1 MRFSVHF
8 SIDGVLGMVYRTKT
22 VQLSIESFGQELG
35 VSLSPE
41 NKWVQLA
48 DQLPWTQMEDVYR
61 VVFPSPL
68 GRAGKPFRLLFG
80 AQLIKQS
87 TGFSDVDLVKA
98 IRDTPAY
105 QYFIGCPT
113 YVVSRPFDPSALTH
127 FRKRIA
133 PISPQLRQIM
143 GAWCKDR
150 LQGSV
155 GNDRTMILD
164 ATVTPVNIRF
174 PQDHSL
180 LNQARTFLEKMITE
194 LAHQLYVPI
203 PRTYKR
209 EAHKAYVTFTKKPRR
224 TAKETRH
231 QVKAQLQYVRRDL
244 RYVDELRTKGGE
256 LTEKQ
261 RSRLTTIQQLFTQQ
275 EFMYRNKTH
284 RVDHRIVSLSQPYV
298 RPIKRGKA
306 KQNTEFGPK
315 IDASIQDGIIEI
327 ERVDF
332 NAFNE
337 STDFQK
343 AIERYKEQHDHYPD
357 EVLADKL
364 YRNRENIAFAKER
377 GIAIIGP
384 KLGRKPKNV
393 DEKQRR
399 ADNAAARDAE
409 NRRGEIE
416 RSFAFIK
423 QKCGLGLVRAK
434 TAETIA
440 VTIDMGITMANI
452 DTVLRLF
459 SLAILLVIKIKDT
472 YLTISYKIRKETE
485 FLPA

>member
-1 MRFSVHF
+1 
-8 SIDGVLGMVYRTKT
+8 MVYRIKT
-22 VQLSIESFGQELG
+22 VQLSKESFGQELG

-48 DQLPWTQMEDVYR
+48 DQLPWTRMEDVYR
-61 VVFPSPL
+61 VLFPSSR
-68 GRAGKPFRLLFG
+68 GRACKPFRLLFG

-87 TGFSDVDLVKA
+87 TGLSDADLIKA

-133 PISPQLRQIM
+133 PISTQLRQIM

-155 GNDRTMILD
+155 GSDRTTILD

-174 PQDHSL
+174 PKDHSL

-194 LAHQLYVPI
+194 LAHQLHVPM

-209 EAHKAYVTFTKKPRR
+209 EAHKAYVTFTKKSRR

-231 QVKAQLQYVRRDL
+231 QVKAQLQYMRRDL
-244 RYVDELRTKGGE
+244 RYVEELRAKGGE
-256 LTEKQ
+256 LTERQ

-275 EFMYRNKTH
+275 EYMYRNKTH

-298 RPIKRGKA
+298 RPIKHGKA
-306 KQNTEFGPK
+306 KQNTESGPK

-416 RSFAFIK
+416 RRFAFIK
-423 QKCGLGLVRAK
+423 QKCGPGLVRAK

-440 VTIDMGITMANI
+440 VTIDMGITIANI

-459 SLAILLVIKIKDT
+459 SLALLLVIKIKDT
-472 YLTISYKIRKETE
+472 YLTISYKIGEKTD
-485 FLPA
+485 FYQSDSASTN